1 MKKGFRTVLLLSAC
15 LVLLAGCASEPKT
28 QYNVNTQG
36 AANTQASA
44 NPSTNTAGSSLP
56 ADYDPASEEDDYT
69 GDAASTPEEIH
80 LPTLVT
86 PPPTNTPIPVISGQ
100 YSGATPVVIDPIDK
114 PTPTPLPAL
123 SFTYQ
128 TYTAS
133 NLNLTFEGPAGWV
146 VDTSEANSYKLQS
159 PDWATGYAATL
170 DGGALTAR
178 DPTGIQAEKAVRRA
192 LAMADLTPGD
202 IDFVSAH
209 GTGTG
214 LNDAMEAGLLARVFP
229 GKDGPAVT
237 AFKSWTGHLA
247 SACGAV
253 ETALAIICAQER
265 ITPPV
270 RGLRHPLTD
279 SLRFVLPG
287 TAPAPD
293 VFKPGSCGLVENF
306 GFGGQN
312 AALCLRVEA

>member
-36 AANTQASA
+36 AANT
-44 NPSTNTAGSSLP
+44 PSTNTAGSSLP

-69 GDAASTPEEIH
+69 DDAASTPEEIH

-146 VDTSEANSYKLQS
+146 VDTSEANSYKLQR

-170 DGGALTAR
+170 V
-178 DPTGIQAEKAVRRA
+178 IRA
-192 LAMADLTPGD
+192 NSTS
-202 IDFVSAH
+202 IEY
-209 GTGTG
+209 T
-214 LNDAMEAGLLARVFP
+214 
-229 GKDGPAVT
+229 
-237 AFKSWTGHLA
+237 
-247 SACGAV
+247 
-253 ETALAIICAQER
+253 
-265 ITPPV
+265 
-270 RGLRHPLTD
+270 TD
-279 SLRFVLPG
+279 SLTTEVKSMLTNLRNANYPKFSPSNTATRKGLFLGATGVYANYTATLDDNLQIAGRIAAVYKNNVLYTIHLTYPAG
-287 TAPAPD
+287 YTDTYKTNVYDKLRDTLKVITA
-293 VFKPGSCGLVENF
+293 
-306 GFGGQN
+306 Q
-312 AALCLRVEA
+312 

>member
-36 AANTQASA
+36 AANT
-44 NPSTNTAGSSLP
+44 PSTNTAGSSLP

-159 PDWATGYAATL
+159 PDWATGYAATFV
-170 DGGALTAR
+170 
-178 DPTGIQAEKAVRRA
+178 IRA
-192 LAMADLTPGD
+192 NSTS
-202 IDFVSAH
+202 IEY
-209 GTGTG
+209 T
-214 LNDAMEAGLLARVFP
+214 
-229 GKDGPAVT
+229 
-237 AFKSWTGHLA
+237 
-247 SACGAV
+247 
-253 ETALAIICAQER
+253 
-265 ITPPV
+265 
-270 RGLRHPLTD
+270 TD
-279 SLRFVLPG
+279 SLTTEVKSMLTNLRNANYPKFSPSNTATRKGLFLGATGVYANYTATLDGNLQIAGRIAAVYKNNVLYTIHLTYPAG
-287 TAPAPD
+287 YTDTYKTNVYDKLRDTLKIITA
-293 VFKPGSCGLVENF
+293 
-306 GFGGQN
+306 Q
-312 AALCLRVEA
+312 

>member
-1 MKKGFRTVLLLSAC
+1 MKKGFRTLLLLSAC

-36 AANTQASA
+36 AANT
-44 NPSTNTAGSSLP
+44 PSTNTAGSSLP

-170 DGGALTAR
+170 VIRANSTSIEYTTDSLTTEVKSMLTNLRNANYPKFSPSNTATRKGLFLGATAC
-178 DPTGIQAEKAVRRA
+178 
-192 LAMADLTPGD
+192 TP
-202 IDFVSAH
+202 
-209 GTGTG
+209 
-214 LNDAMEAGLLARVFP
+214 
-229 GKDGPAVT
+229 
-237 AFKSWTGHLA
+237 
-247 SACGAV
+247 
-253 ETALAIICAQER
+253 
-265 ITPPV
+265 ITPPRWMAICKS
-270 RGLRHPLTD
+270 RGASR
-279 SLRFVLPG
+279 RFTRITCSTPSTSPTRQG
-287 TAPAPD
+287 TPTPTRQTSTTNCAT
-293 VFKPGSCGLVENF
+293 
-306 GFGGQN
+306 
-312 AALCLRVEA
+312 R

>member
-170 DGGALTAR
+170 V
-178 DPTGIQAEKAVRRA
+178 IRA
-192 LAMADLTPGD
+192 NSTS
-202 IDFVSAH
+202 IEY
-209 GTGTG
+209 T
-214 LNDAMEAGLLARVFP
+214 
-229 GKDGPAVT
+229 
-237 AFKSWTGHLA
+237 
-247 SACGAV
+247 
-253 ETALAIICAQER
+253 
-265 ITPPV
+265 
-270 RGLRHPLTD
+270 TD
-279 SLRFVLPG
+279 SLTTEVKSMLTNLR
-287 TAPAPD
+287 
-293 VFKPGSCGLVENF
+293 
-306 GFGGQN
+306 N
-312 AALCLRVEA
+312 ANYPKFSP

>member
-36 AANTQASA
+36 AANT
-44 NPSTNTAGSSLP
+44 PSTNTAGSSLP

-170 DGGALTAR
+170 F
-178 DPTGIQAEKAVRRA
+178 IRA
-192 LAMADLTPGD
+192 NSTS
-202 IDFVSAH
+202 IEY
-209 GTGTG
+209 T
-214 LNDAMEAGLLARVFP
+214 
-229 GKDGPAVT
+229 
-237 AFKSWTGHLA
+237 
-247 SACGAV
+247 
-253 ETALAIICAQER
+253 
-265 ITPPV
+265 
-270 RGLRHPLTD
+270 TD
-279 SLRFVLPG
+279 SLTTEVKSMLTNLRNANYPKFSPSNTATRKGLFLGATGVYANYTATLDGNLQIAGRIAAVYKNNVLYTIHLTYPAG
-287 TAPAPD
+287 YTDTYKTNVYDKLRDTLKIITA
-293 VFKPGSCGLVENF
+293 
-306 GFGGQN
+306 Q
-312 AALCLRVEA
+312 

>member
-36 AANTQASA
+36 AANTHGEA
-44 NPSTNTAGSSLP
+44 NTPSTNTAGSSLP

-146 VDTSEANSYKLQS
+146 VDTSEANSYILQS

-170 DGGALTAR
+170 V
-178 DPTGIQAEKAVRRA
+178 IRA
-192 LAMADLTPGD
+192 NSTS
-202 IDFVSAH
+202 IEY
-209 GTGTG
+209 T
-214 LNDAMEAGLLARVFP
+214 
-229 GKDGPAVT
+229 
-237 AFKSWTGHLA
+237 
-247 SACGAV
+247 
-253 ETALAIICAQER
+253 
-265 ITPPV
+265 
-270 RGLRHPLTD
+270 TD
-279 SLRFVLPG
+279 SLTTEVKSMLTNLRNANYPKFSPSNTATRKGLFLGATGVYANYTATLDGNLQIAGRIAAVYKNNVLYTVHLTYPAG
-287 TAPAPD
+287 YTDTYKTNVYDKLRDTLKVITA
-293 VFKPGSCGLVENF
+293 
-306 GFGGQN
+306 Q
-312 AALCLRVEA
+312 